1 MDIIDSRGSPSE
13 RSQRTDTDIPALADM
28 LYALNAHHAADLP
41 GRFHTEGDAPAL
53 RTFFVEKLGQGARIL
68 LYRTEGVP
76 RAYLMWQVLDHAATA
91 LEHPRR
97 QALLDHIHVQPI
109 WRHRGLARRLIARFE
124 IDSAAEGCTGWITR
138 VHAFNTPSAALM
150 RGAGAHLA
158 VETYEKRL

>member
-1 MDIIDSRGSPSE
+1 MIDTA
-13 RSQRTDTDIPALADM
+13 TDHDIPTLADM

-41 GRFHTEGDAPAL
+41 GRFHTDGTEAAL
-53 RTFFVEKLGQGARIL
+53 RTFFAQKLGQGACVL

-76 RAYLMWQVLDHAATA
+76 RAYLMWQILDHAGTA

-97 QALLDHIHVQPI
+97 QALLDHIYVQPI

-124 IDSAAEGCTGWITR
+124 QDSRAQGCTGWITR

-158 VETYEKRL
+158 VEVYEKRL